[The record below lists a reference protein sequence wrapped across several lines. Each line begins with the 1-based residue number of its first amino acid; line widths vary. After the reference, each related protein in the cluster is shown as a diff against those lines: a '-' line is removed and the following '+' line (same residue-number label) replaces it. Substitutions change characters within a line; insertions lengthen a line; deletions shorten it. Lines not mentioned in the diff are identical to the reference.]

1 MPTHSA
7 VHPSVPAWTCRRG
20 LPFWEFHEVFCAWK
34 SCKEQLH
41 HEGKGFSAVPFSE
54 EVDGGKGGGLGFA
67 GLGGRRAGEMGD
79 KNKQDAECDQM
90 QKENK
95 GKKVAGT
102 KGVKR
107 AQKIRSGAEGGA
119 FPCCRFCENL

>member
-1 MPTHSA
+1 MQCIPL
-7 VHPSVPAWTCRRG
+7 C
-20 LPFWEFHEVFCAWK
+20 LQEVFALSGLTRGALCLEILQSAAAPRRK
-34 SCKEQLH
+34 
-41 HEGKGFSAVPFSE
+41 KGFSAGMSSE

-67 GLGGRRAGEMGD
+67 GLGGRGAGAMGD
-79 KNKQDAECDQM
+79 KNKEDAECDQM

-107 AQKIRSGAEGGA
+107 AQKIRSGAEGGE
-119 FPCCRFCENL
+119 FPCCSFCESF